1 MPLTA
6 VFAGSF
12 CPFTKGHQDI
22 VDKVLPLFDHIVIA
36 IGHNYNKKD
45 LFPVEK
51 RMEWIKSV
59 YHDNPKV
66 EVTAYQG
73 LTVELCRQLGAR
85 YLIRGVR
92 NAADYALEEE
102 MRLANRLLAPEIETL
117 FIPASPEWA
126 AVSSSLV
133 RELWALK
140 SDQYKALVPDGVE
153 LP

>member
-140 SDQYKALVPDGVE
+140 SDQYKVLVPDGVE

>member
-22 VDKVLPLFDHIVIA
+22 VDKVLPLFNHIVIA

-102 MRLANRLLAPEIETL
+102 MRLANRLLAPEIET
-117 FIPASPEWA
+117 I
-126 AVSSSLV
+126 
-133 RELWALK
+133 
-140 SDQYKALVPDGVE
+140 
-153 LP
+153 

>member
-140 SDQYKALVPDGVE
+140 SDPYKALVPDGVE
-153 LP
+153 L

>member
-36 IGHNYNKKD
+36 IGHNHNKKD

-51 RMEWIKSV
+51 RMEWIQTV
-59 YHDNPKV
+59 YNNNPKV
-66 EVTAYQG
+66 EVMAYQG
-73 LTVELCRQLGAR
+73 LTVELCRKLGAR

-92 NAADYALEEE
+92 NAVDYALEEE

-133 RELWALK
+133 RELMANGA
-140 SDQYKALVPDGVE
+140 DQYKALIPDGVK
-153 LP
+153 L

>member
-133 RELWALK
+133 RELMANGA
-140 SDQYKALVPDGVE
+140 DQYKALIPDGVK
-153 LP
+153 L